1 MKYFSKLAFQL
12 LERKQLSLTSKFL
25 LIDNPKIIKELNL
38 QEDDILMLRNDILQK
53 YQNCKINQSRIE
65 PQLIEKSDSLYKNV
79 GYESYREWSK

>member
-53 YQNCKINQSRIE
+53 Y
-65 PQLIEKSDSLYKNV
+65 
-79 GYESYREWSK
+79 